1 MFRGFPGTKIP
12 GLTIVQYWIAKQP
25 YLTMITIMDAT
36 TKPRITIVSG
46 IASST
51 IMLPVDSG
59 FSAMVA
65 APAAPILDCARPV
78 AIAPPANAIAA
89 PIGTSQDNFSTPLIR
104 KSDLI
109 LYKV

>member
-1 MFRGFPGTKIP
+1 
-12 GLTIVQYWIAKQP
+12 
-25 YLTMITIMDAT
+25 MITIIDAT

-51 IMLPVDSG
+51 ITLPVDSG
-59 FSAMVA
+59 LSAMVA
-65 APAAPILDCARPV
+65 APAAPILDCAQPV

-89 PIGTSQDNFSTPLIR
+89 PIETSQDNFPAPLIR
-104 KSDLI
+104 NSALI

>member
-1 MFRGFPGTKIP
+1 
-12 GLTIVQYWIAKQP
+12 
-25 YLTMITIMDAT
+25 MITIMDAT

-51 IMLPVDSG
+51 IILPVDSG

-65 APAAPILDCARPV
+65 APAAPILDCAQPV
-78 AIAPPANAIAA
+78 AIAPPAKAIAA
-89 PIGTSQDNFSTPLIR
+89 PIGTSHDNFPTPLIR
-104 KSDLI
+104 NSALI